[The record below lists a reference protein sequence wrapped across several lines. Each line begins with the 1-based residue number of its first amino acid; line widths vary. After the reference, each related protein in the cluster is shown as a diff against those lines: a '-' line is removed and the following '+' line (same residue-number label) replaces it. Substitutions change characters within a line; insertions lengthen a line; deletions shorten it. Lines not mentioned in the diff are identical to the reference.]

1 MAGKAKPLRVAIADD
16 QPDVAQLMARLLL
29 IGGYRVVA
37 IAHDGQEALDAI
49 RMQEPDVAILDI
61 GMPGLTGYEVA
72 TQVRKEQTPGPLL
85 IAVTG
90 WGTDKDR
97 ADAKAAGFDAHLT
110 KPAKWADVEALLLG
124 YAGRQD
130 PPTC

>member
-1 MAGKAKPLRVAIADD
+1 MPQRADALRVAVADD
-16 QPDVAQLMARLLL
+16 QPDAAQLIARLLL
-29 IGGYRVVA
+29 VGGYRVVA

-49 RMQEPDVAILDI
+49 RMQQPDVAILDI
-61 GMPGLTGYEVA
+61 GMPGLNGYDVA
-72 TQVRKEQTPGPLL
+72 RQVRQEQTPGPYL

-110 KPAKWADVEALLLG
+110 KPAVWADIEALLRG
-124 YAGRQD
+124 YAGGRV
-130 PPTC
+130 